1 MKIRS
6 YLLGLAASALCLAV
20 AQPAFAAD
28 HTDAPGIQGAQ
39 GSFLDIT
46 DVYAF
51 VSPENP
57 NNLVLIV
64 GVFSAVGASTPPL
77 FDNSATYSLYVD
89 TNGDFAPD
97 STIETT
103 FTSVEGQQRFSIS
116 GVPGVTGAI
125 EGVVSEDAEV
135 RVAQSGGAKAY
146 AGLRDDHFFFDLVG
160 FQTFL
165 AAPCVPEAGLRCPGE
180 GQPANFFAGLNTA
193 TIAVEFPI
201 VELPGI
207 SSRDSGNLNIWSKT
221 FSQQ

>member
-1 MKIRS
+1 MKIKS
-6 YLLGLAASALCLAV
+6 CLVGLAASALCLFV
-20 AQPAFAAD
+20 LQPAFAAD

-51 VSPENP
+51 RSPENP

-64 GVFSAVGASTPPL
+64 GVFSAVGATTPPL
-77 FDNSATYSLYVD
+77 FDNAATYSLYVD
-89 TNGDFAPD
+89 TNGDFVAD

-103 FTSVEGQQRFSIS
+103 FSSVEGQQRFSMS

-125 EGVVSEDAEV
+125 AGVVNEDSEISVSE
-135 RVAQSGGAKAY
+135 SNGAKAY

-165 AAPCVPEAGLRCPGE
+165 AAPCIPEAGLRCPGE
-180 GQPANFFAGLNTA
+180 GAPANFFAGLNTA

-201 VELPGI
+201 SELPGI
-207 SSRDSGNLNIWSKT
+207 SSADSGNLNIWSKT
-221 FSQQ
+221 FSQ